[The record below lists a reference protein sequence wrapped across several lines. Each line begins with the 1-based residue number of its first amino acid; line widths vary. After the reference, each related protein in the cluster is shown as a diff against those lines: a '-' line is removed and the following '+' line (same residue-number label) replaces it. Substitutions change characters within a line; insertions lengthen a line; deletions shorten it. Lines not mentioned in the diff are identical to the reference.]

1 MNKVS
6 DIVIVGGGAAGFF
19 TAINI
24 AKNNPNCTIKI
35 IERGK
40 TVLNKVKVSGGG
52 RCNVT
57 HACFDPKEL
66 VSYYPRGG
74 KELLGPFHKFSCG
87 DTFAW
92 FEERGVALKIE
103 EDGRVFPETNT
114 SQTIID
120 CFLHEAKKFHVE
132 VITNTSV
139 KTFSKVASNWEIVT
153 NSEVVYCKALV
164 LTTGSNQ
171 KIWNILKSLGH
182 NIINPV
188 PSLFTFNIS
197 DERIKDIPG
206 VVVPNVSVKVKNT
219 HLTSYGALLVTHWG
233 LSAPAILKLSAYGA
247 RTLADM
253 GYKFQIE
260 INFLDCSLPQA
271 ITYLK
276 ELKQDVAKTTVSK
289 VGHLGIP
296 KRLWKKLVAA
306 ATISED
312 LKWADLNS
320 DQLQLLAKQ
329 LTEAVFNVTGK
340 STFKEEFVTAGGIDL
355 KEVNF
360 KNFESKLH
368 SNLFFSGEILNI
380 DAVTGGF
387 NFQNAWTGAY
397 IAANYLSS
405 AFN

>member
-260 INFLDCSLPQA
+260 INFLDCSLAQA
-271 ITYLK
+271 INYLK